1 MPDTANHAAVRI
13 LIVDDDQRTL
23 EVAREAL
30 RSPDLEV
37 VAAHSAAEAEE
48 LLHGAPVNLILLG
61 LVLPDAD
68 GRAVLARLG
77 EHAPT
82 ANVPVLMLAEEIGAS
97 PKEECLGLGVT
108 DFLEKPIDP
117 SALASAI
124 STTLERVSSE
134 HPHPLRDHVT
144 GLANRAAFVDR
155 YLSDV
160 TEGLAAGQ
168 EVVVAL
174 LDLDG
179 LEQINTAWGRETGD
193 RVLAHTGQT
202 LADVFRDTDV
212 VARWREDEFA
222 VLLHGV
228 DLLAASRL
236 LAKAQAVLTTS
247 PLRIADDM
255 ELTATFCGG
264 ATSAGPGTTLDEA
277 VAQAER
283 ALVHAK
289 RRGVSRVVTSD
300 EEFPEA
306 PAAVLIAEDDRVSA
320 ALVRHRLVR
329 AGFTVLHEGNGADA
343 LAAAQ
348 QHAVDLF
355 ILDIRMPRMD
365 GFELLRA
372 LRALPRYADTPILM
386 LTSLG
391 REEDIVR
398 AFHLGASDYVTKPFS
413 PVELLARVQRLLRS
427 HASTRRP

>member
-1 MPDTANHAAVRI
+1 MPDSANHAAVRI

-30 RSPDLEV
+30 RSPSLEV
-37 VAAHSAAEAEE
+37 LAAHSAAEAEA
-48 LLHGAPVNLILLG
+48 LLQAEPVSLILLG

-68 GRAVLARLG
+68 GRSVLARLG

-82 ANVPVLMLAEEIGAS
+82 ASVPVLMLAEEIGDT
-97 PKEECLGLGVT
+97 PREECLGLGVA
-108 DFLEKPIDP
+108 DFVEKPIDP
-117 SALASAI
+117 AALASAI
-124 STTLERVSSE
+124 SSTLERVSSE
-134 HPHPLRDHVT
+134 HLSPIRDQVT
-144 GLANRAAFVDR
+144 GLPNRVVFVDR

-160 TEGLAAGQ
+160 TEGLPSGQ

-179 LEQINTAWGRETGD
+179 LQQINAAWGRDIGD
-193 RVLAHTGQT
+193 RVLAHTGRT
-202 LADVFRDTDV
+202 LAEVFRDTDV
-212 VARWREDEFA
+212 IARWREDEFA
-222 VLLHGV
+222 LLLHGIDV
-228 DLLAASRL
+228 PTASRL
-236 LAKAQAVLTTS
+236 LAKTQAVLTTS
-247 PLRIADDM
+247 PIRVADEV
-255 ELTATFCGG
+255 ELTATFC
-264 ATSAGPGTTLDEA
+264 AGVTAADAGTTLDEA

-289 RRGVSRVVTSD
+289 RRGISRVVTAE
-300 EEFPEA
+300 EEFPDA
-306 PAAVLIAEDDRVSA
+306 PAAILIAEDDRVSA
-320 ALVRHRLVR
+320 ALVRHRLAR
-329 AGFTVLHEGNGADA
+329 AGFSVLHQENGADA
-343 LAAAQ
+343 LTAAQ
-348 QHAVDLF
+348 DHAVDLF

-372 LRALPRYADTPILM
+372 LRAMPRYAETPILM

-427 HASTRRP
+427 HASTKRR

>member
-1 MPDTANHAAVRI
+1 MPDSANQTAVRI

-30 RSPDLEV
+30 RSPALEV
-37 VAAHSAAEAEE
+37 LAAHSAAEAEE
-48 LLHGAPVNLILLG
+48 LLRDEPVNLILLG

-68 GRAVLARLG
+68 GRTVLARLG

-82 ANVPVLMLAEEIGAS
+82 ASVPVLMLAEEIGAT
-97 PKEECLGLGVT
+97 PKEECIGLGVA
-108 DFLEKPIDP
+108 DFLEKPINP
-117 SALASAI
+117 TALASVI
-124 STTLERVSSE
+124 SSTLERASSE
-134 HPHPLRDHVT
+134 HTSPLRDHVT
-144 GLANRAAFVDR
+144 GLPNRAAFVDR
-155 YLSDV
+155 YFSEV
-160 TEGLAAGQ
+160 TEGLPSGQ

-179 LEQINTAWGRETGD
+179 LEQINAAWGRDTGD
-193 RVLAHTGQT
+193 RVLAHAGQT
-202 LADVFRDTDV
+202 LTEIFRVTDV

-222 VLLHGV
+222 ILLHGIDV
-228 DLLAASRL
+228 ATASRL

-247 PLRIADDM
+247 PIRVSDDV
-255 ELTATFCGG
+255 ELTATFCAGVT
-264 ATSAGPGTTLDEA
+264 AADSATTLDEA

-289 RRGVSRVVTSD
+289 RRGVSRVVTS
-300 EEFPEA
+300 EQEFPDA
-306 PAAVLIAEDDRVSA
+306 PASILIAEDDRVSA
-320 ALVRHRLVR
+320 ALVRHRLDR
-329 AGFTVLHEGNGADA
+329 AGFAVLHRENGADA
-343 LAAAQ
+343 LTAAQ
-348 QHAVDLF
+348 DNAVDLF

-372 LRALPRYADTPILM
+372 LRAMPRYTDTPILM

-427 HASTRRP
+427 HASTRRH